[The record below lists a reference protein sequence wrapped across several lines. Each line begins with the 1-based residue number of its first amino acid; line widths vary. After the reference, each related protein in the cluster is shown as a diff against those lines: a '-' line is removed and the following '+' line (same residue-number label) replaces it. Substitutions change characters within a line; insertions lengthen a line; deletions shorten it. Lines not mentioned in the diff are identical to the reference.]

1 MGSLLVFI
9 IVGLIIGVLAR
20 ALLPGR
26 DPIGILGTI
35 AVGMIG
41 AIAGGYLWRAVFGDD
56 TGGVAWIG
64 SILFAMLL
72 LWGIRKMSYGRSGRT
87 TAL

>member
-9 IVGLIIGVLAR
+9 IVGLIVGVLAR

-26 DPIGILGTI
+26 DPIGILATI
-35 AVGMIG
+35 ALGMVG
-41 AIAGGYLWRAVFGDD
+41 AVVGGYLWAALFGSD
-56 TGGVAWIG
+56 GSVAWIG

-72 LWGIRKMSYGRSGRT
+72 LWGIRKMTYRRAGRLT
-87 TAL
+87 TL

>member
-41 AIAGGYLWRAVFGDD
+41 AVAGGYIWEAMFGDD
-56 TGGVAWIG
+56 GSIAWIG

-72 LWGIRKMSYGRSGRT
+72 LWIIRKVSYGRSGRT
-87 TAL
+87 AAL